1 MRIKTV
7 YNSALCPSVALRQV
21 HRITSHDQGF
31 IMKFIRL
38 TILTLA
44 ALALG
49 ACGAKDEGENVQAAA
64 DAAPEEVVVTDEE
77 LAGNPFLEDWDT
89 PYGVPPFSRIET
101 GHYMPAIK
109 KGILE
114 QRAEIDAIVT
124 NPEAPTFENTILAME
139 TAGRL
144 LTKVANT
151 FGNITG
157 TETNDEL
164 RALETQIYP
173 MLTRENNAINFNEK
187 LYERVKAVYD
197 QRESLGLGEQ
207 EARLLEL
214 VHRNFVRSG
223 ASLAPDV
230 KQQVAAINEEMSAL
244 TTKFS
249 QNLLLETKA
258 FTIELKTEEDLAG
271 LSDDFK
277 AASWNEDKQAWVIGL
292 NRSSYETF
300 MVQSENRDLRKKLF
314 DGYRLRATAGE
325 RDNGPL
331 AIRIAQLRAKRAEL
345 MGYESHAHYILEYN
359 MARTPKGAEDF
370 LLRVWRPG
378 LEQAKQE
385 RADMQAMMGDV
396 TFEGHDWWHYAEKL
410 RKQRYDLDENA
421 TKPYFALDN
430 VRDGAFTMANK
441 LFGITFD
448 KVDVQGWNP
457 VVVSFDVKDEN
468 GEHLGLFMTD
478 MYARDSK
485 RGGAWM
491 SSYRGTSN
499 INGEH
504 IRPLVTNNL
513 NLQLPPKGEP
523 TLMRFSE
530 VETLFHEFGHGLH
543 GIMTKMNYPTFSG
556 VDGPRDYTEF
566 PAQILEHWT
575 SEPEMLALYARH
587 YKTGEVI
594 PQQLVERLLLARN
607 HNQGFATT
615 EYVAAS
621 LLDLRWHMLSSAEAA
636 AITDARAFEKQV
648 LEGYGLLPEIEPRYR
663 SNYFAHIFSSS
674 TGYSSGYY
682 AYLWS
687 EILDADGFDA
697 FKQAENIWDP
707 EIAGRLKKWVYEAG
721 GLREADEL
729 YRNFRGQ
736 DPSIEPLLEGRGFA
750 TEESPET

>member
-1 MRIKTV
+1 
-7 YNSALCPSVALRQV
+7 
-21 HRITSHDQGF
+21 
-31 IMKFIRL
+31 MKFIRL
-38 TILTLA
+38 TILTLV
-44 ALALG
+44 ALAMC
-49 ACGAKDEGENVQAAA
+49 ACGGKDEADGAEAAG
-64 DAAPEEVVVTDEE
+64 DVPSDEIVVTDAE
-77 LAGNPFLEDWDT
+77 LEGNPFLEEWDT
-89 PYGVPPFSRIET
+89 PYGVPPFGRIDN

-109 KGILE
+109 KGVLE
-114 QRAEIDAIVT
+114 LRAEIDAIAS
-124 NPEAPTFENTILAME
+124 NSEAPTFDNTIVELE
-139 TAGRL
+139 LAGRL
-144 LTKVANT
+144 LSKVSRT

-164 RALETQIYP
+164 RALESEIYP
-173 MLTRENNAINFNEK
+173 MLTREYDAITMNED
-187 LYERVKAVYD
+187 LWQRVKAVYD
-197 QRESLGLGEQ
+197 RRESLDLGEQ

-214 VHRNFVRSG
+214 THRGFVRAG
-223 ASLAPDV
+223 AALAPEV
-230 KQQVAAINEEMSAL
+230 KQKIAAINEEMSAL
-244 TTKFS
+244 TTKYA

-258 FTIELKTEEDLAG
+258 FTLELKTDEEIAG
-271 LSDDFK
+271 LSDDYK
-277 AASWNEDKQAWVIGL
+277 AAIWKEDKEAWVVGL
-292 NRSSYETF
+292 NRSSFETF
-300 MVQSENRDLRKKLF
+300 MVQSENRELRKKLL
-314 DGYRLRATAGE
+314 DGYRLRASAGE

-331 AIRIAQLRAKRAEL
+331 AIKIAQLRAERAEL
-345 MGYESHAHYILEYN
+345 MGYDSHAHYILEYN
-359 MARTPKGAEDF
+359 MARTPKNTEDF

-385 RADMQAMMGDV
+385 RADMQAMMDDV
-396 TFEGHDWWHYAEKL
+396 RFEAHDWWHYAEKL
-410 RKQRYDLDENA
+410 RKKRYDLDENA
-421 TKPYFALDN
+421 TKPYFALEN

-441 LFGITFD
+441 LFGITFEQ
-448 KVDVQGWNP
+448 VDVEGWNP
-457 VVVSFDVKDEN
+457 VTVSFDVRDEN

-491 SSYRGTSN
+491 SSYRATSN
-499 INGEH
+499 INGER
-504 IRPLVTNNL
+504 IRPLVTNNM
-513 NLQLPPKGEP
+513 NLSMPPEGEP

-543 GIMTKMNYPTFSG
+543 GIMTQMDYPTFSG

-575 SEPEMLALYARH
+575 AEPEMLELYGRH
-587 YKTGEVI
+587 YKTGQVI
-594 PQQLVERLLLARN
+594 PQDLIERMLLARN

-621 LLDLRWHMLSSAEAA
+621 LLDLRWHTLSSEEAA

-648 LEGYGLLPEIEPRYR
+648 LEEYGLIPEIEPRYR
-663 SNYFAHIFSSS
+663 STYFSHIFASS

-721 GLREADEL
+721 GLMEADEL
-729 YRNFRGQ
+729 YRRFRGQ

-750 TEESPET
+750 VEESPET